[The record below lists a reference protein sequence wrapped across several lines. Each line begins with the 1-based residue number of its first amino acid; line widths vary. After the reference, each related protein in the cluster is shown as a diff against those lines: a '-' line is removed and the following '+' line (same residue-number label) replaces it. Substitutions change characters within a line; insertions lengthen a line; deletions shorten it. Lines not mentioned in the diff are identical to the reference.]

1 MQIKLKRK
9 KKLAFAQK
17 PLKVFVMNFADKWKI
32 VDVVFSPGKR
42 NTLVPTLFWGEGK
55 QWTFFININMHMTAE
70 KNIMRFCLDNF
81 HLVEKTRVYKYL

>member
-42 NTLVPTLFWGEGK
+42 NTLVPTLF
-55 QWTFFININMHMTAE
+55 
-70 KNIMRFCLDNF
+70 
-81 HLVEKTRVYKYL
+81 